1 MRYLIHITYSTT
13 VGMVGAAED
22 LPDDAGEGL
31 LELMVGHHIDYGV

>member
-1 MRYLIHITYSTT
+1 MNIAPVFIVS
-13 VGMVGAAED
+13 GMFVVGAAED